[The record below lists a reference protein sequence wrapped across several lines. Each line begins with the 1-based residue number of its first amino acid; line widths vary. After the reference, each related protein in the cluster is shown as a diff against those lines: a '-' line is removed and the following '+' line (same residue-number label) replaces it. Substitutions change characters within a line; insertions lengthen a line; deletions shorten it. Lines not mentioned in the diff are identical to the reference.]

1 MATDNK
7 IISKSETFAFLGG
20 SHVLSVLRG
29 FPKVPLMHFLI
40 SNIGSSSVPDRL
52 IRVKCVVL
60 MISNPNISLGLGLLF
75 LISCL
80 PAME

>member
-29 FPKVPLMHFLI
+29 FPKVYNRSTLNSSHIEL
-40 SNIGSSSVPDRL
+40 GS
-52 IRVKCVVL
+52 KW
-60 MISNPNISLGLGLLF
+60 
-75 LISCL
+75 
-80 PAME
+80 